1 MDPQQLQ
8 VLLPLV
14 QSDLPCSITVAV
26 KQVTLH
32 SSEAFLE
39 VFAIYFKWIF
49 LLHCGGMS
57 FLCHSE
63 LLNPSQDTSV
73 PNSLLPDSP
82 IHFINFHYVISFDPD
97 DPFRK
102 TEGPCCLPPLQYR
115 GQANLHVFED
125 WCGSSTDQ
133 LRKNIHYPL
142 YPHSRMTVRKLAISP
157 MWSNYG
163 LRIYGYL
170 HPYVD
175 GYLFAVASDDN
186 SEFWLSIDESPLNVQ
201 LLAYVGK
208 VGAANWNGFHIF
220 HFGLLPCFCVSHR
233 LSAKKR
239 YFFEIIHKQNDKGT
253 DHVEVVW
260 RLNQPGTSF
269 TIIGSEH
276 ISLYTSES
284 QTALKLN
291 DVGHIPQSA
300 ASHVSP
306 PRPPSRSVDMLRDDP
321 RDSFYEIPLIN
332 ETYVRNVLPKCSY
345 TPSYTIKGFPLLRY
359 QGLQFVHLSFVYPN
373 DYTRLTHME
382 TDNKCFYHENPRYL
396 ERFGFF
402 NYMKMD
408 IPEIR
413 DTDDEHRLWNKPGR
427 NSPCKK
433 ILCSLFRSYICAIFL
448 LIYFVCLFSPG
459 YMGQGEPPVED
470 DLFQYEDNDVP
481 PKKNKRPPDYG
492 DDYDNFAFGRKRKLL
507 SEPLE
512 PTLTP
517 ALRQASDPL
526 AQETAVSV
534 APVLDGDKLIKAP
547 KRKRSSKRRK
557 VIRVGRPVH
566 LQTNP
571 PFPVKITP
579 GGNASDSKFRLTAD
593 AALERKMFYSSV
605 TPALPTRL
613 RERLRRATSQTP
625 QGERLRFRSRRRR
638 TTPQPKKEAVTRGR
652 HQIIH
657 RLGRNGEEMMENP
670 ERNIDN
676 AGRDY
681 QDVRVIRRAKGGL
694 KHMST
699 AGAAPTKKD
708 EGGEWGLPRESE
720 VEEEGVDYEMINP
733 ALFDPEVNWGQ
744 TFEVNPMDLQ
754 VLRSDWI
761 DLQCNVSGNLLLKH
775 SEALPVVEAFMRNLN
790 QKNPGRFS
798 LLRVVNIERRPDGS
812 QGSRYLLEL
821 ELRDQTGARLRL
833 SEYVYMLHR
842 RLRQSVLGGPSRAEP
857 VLCSPMGL
865 AWNPSATV
873 HFIVPVKNQARWVQ
887 QFITDMES
895 LYRTTGDKNF
905 NVIVTDFGST
915 DMNVELV
922 LRSSSL
928 PRHQYVRMHGNFE
941 RSAGLQAGIDLI
953 TDDHSIVFLCDL
965 HIHFPP
971 SIIDTIRK
979 HCVEG
984 KMAFAPIVMRLN
996 CGATP
1001 QEPIGFWEVNG
1012 FGLLGIYKSDLDAA
1026 GGMNTEEFRDRWG
1039 GEDWELLDRILEAG
1053 LEVERIYIR
1062 KFMHHYHS
1070 RRGMWNR
1077 QSVRSS

>member
-1 MDPQQLQ
+1 MVMDPQQLQ
-8 VLLPLV
+8 VLLPL
-14 QSDLPCSITVAV
+14 
-26 KQVTLH
+26 
-32 SSEAFLE
+32 
-39 VFAIYFKWIF
+39 
-49 LLHCGGMS
+49 
-57 FLCHSE
+57 
-63 LLNPSQDTSV
+63 
-73 PNSLLPDSP
+73 
-82 IHFINFHYVISFDPD
+82 
-97 DPFRK
+97 
-102 TEGPCCLPPLQYR
+102 GPCCLPPLQYR

-276 ISLYTSES
+276 ISLYTNE
-284 QTALKLN
+284 TALKLN

-396 ERFGFF
+396 ERWG
-402 NYMKMD
+402 
-408 IPEIR
+408 IGP
-413 DTDDEHRLWNKPGR
+413 HVWPQ
-427 NSPCKK
+427 C
-433 ILCSLFRSYICAIFL
+433 
-448 LIYFVCLFSPG
+448 
-459 YMGQGEPPVED
+459 EPPVED

-605 TPALPTRL
+605 TPALPT
-613 RERLRRATSQTP
+613 
-625 QGERLRFRSRRRR
+625 
-638 TTPQPKKEAVTRGR
+638 
-652 HQIIH
+652 
-657 RLGRNGEEMMENP
+657 
-670 ERNIDN
+670 
-676 AGRDY
+676 
-681 QDVRVIRRAKGGL
+681 
-694 KHMST
+694 
-699 AGAAPTKKD
+699 
-708 EGGEWGLPRESE
+708 RESE